1 MYNLGTAVMV
11 FLVLNLIML
20 FMLCFELNEFSI
32 WWGLSLNRLIYLDSC
47 YFLVVQD
54 CIEMNI

>member
-1 MYNLGTAVMV
+1 MV

>member
-32 WWGLSLNRLIYLDSC
+32 WWGLSLKD
-47 YFLVVQD
+47 
-54 CIEMNI
+54 